1 MFHQP
6 GSTSLAMDIE
16 NVPQEGNATLGG
28 HRKAMY
34 ARGADGRLAP
44 VAYAGWE
51 VEEIVT
57 RQAVEELDRLAADA
71 LTRVRAGTASPLEYH
86 MYRARMDD
94 TLLAQ
99 TTGLWRW
106 RVRRH
111 LRPEVFRRLSP
122 ALLARYAAALGL
134 SADQL
139 TTVPPQA

>member
-1 MFHQP
+1 ME
-6 GSTSLAMDIE
+6 LKDI
-16 NVPQEGNATLGG
+16 PQEGNATLGG

-34 ARGADGRLAP
+34 ARSADGRLEA

-57 RQAVEELDRLAADA
+57 RQAVDELERLAADA
-71 LTRVRAGTASPLEYH
+71 LARVHAGSASALEYH

-111 LRPEVFRRLSP
+111 LRPATFARLAP
-122 ALLARYAAALGL
+122 ALLARYAEALGITV
-134 SADQL
+134 DQL
-139 TTVPPQA
+139 TTVPPP